1 MKTIEEGLYVHNGF
15 AYGVLADAALRRA
28 AETGRRLDRLQEEA
42 DTMTDA
48 QLFYRIYRA
57 LKHYTQGEVNA
68 TWVAHLVGQIRR
80 RVRLEWS
87 VPERLPCA

>member
-15 AYGVLADAALRRA
+15 AYGVLADAALRRF

-48 QLFYRIYRA
+48 ELFYEMYRA

-68 TWVAHLVGQIRR
+68 TQVSHLVGQICRG
-80 RVRLEWS
+80 VRLEWNA
-87 VPERLPCA
+87 PDRLPCA

>member
-1 MKTIEEGLYVHNGF
+1 MKTIEEGFYVHNGF
-15 AYGVLADAALRRA
+15 VYGVLADAALRRF

-48 QLFYRIYRA
+48 QLFDRIYRA

-68 TWVAHLVGQIRR
+68 TRVSHLVGQIRR
-80 RVRLEWS
+80 GVRLEWN
-87 VPERLPCA
+87 VPDRLPCA

>member
-1 MKTIEEGLYVHNGF
+1 MKTTEEGLYVHNGF
-15 AYGVLADAALRRA
+15 AYGLLAGAALRRF
-28 AETGRRLDRLQEEA
+28 AETGRRLDLLQEEA

-68 TWVAHLVGQIRR
+68 TQVAHLVGQVRR
-80 RVRLEWS
+80 GVRLEWS
-87 VPERLPCA
+87 VSERLTCA